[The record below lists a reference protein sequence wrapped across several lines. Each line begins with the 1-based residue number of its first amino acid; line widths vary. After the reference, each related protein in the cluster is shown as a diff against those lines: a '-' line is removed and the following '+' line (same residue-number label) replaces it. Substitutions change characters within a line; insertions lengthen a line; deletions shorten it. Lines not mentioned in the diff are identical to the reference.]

1 MDSTSEWRIDD
12 AAAYDAVRSAAVDAA
27 VRFAREGDVASA
39 NRVLAAVAAVDGF
52 DRAAI
57 DELAENLVSGQLDS
71 SHG

>member
-57 DELAENLVSGQLDS
+57 DELAENLDVWQLDS

>member
-12 AAAYDAVRSAAVDAA
+12 AAAYDAVRSAAVEAA
-27 VRFAREGDVASA
+27 VRFARAGDAASA
-39 NRVLAAVAAVDGF
+39 NRVLASVAAVDGF

-57 DELAENLVSGQLDS
+57 DELAENLAAGQLDF